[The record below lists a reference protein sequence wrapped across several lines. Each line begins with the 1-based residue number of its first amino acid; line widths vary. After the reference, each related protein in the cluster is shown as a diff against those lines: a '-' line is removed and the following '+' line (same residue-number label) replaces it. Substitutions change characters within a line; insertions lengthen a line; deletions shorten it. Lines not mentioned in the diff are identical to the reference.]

1 MVRLGETHPHAILN
15 RSAVI
20 LHAFRWAC
28 QLRKSQHKEMP
39 PNDVVEEVAS
49 NWPFKLPFEIPQ
61 LKNLLI
67 PTLSKN
73 HINAEIF
80 RESYG
85 EEKLVKLMVILQTPQ
100 SYWTEPSTHVE
111 TSALPANNDSSELDN
126 SDELPAELEKTSRR
140 LTSG

>member
-1 MVRLGETHPHAILN
+1 
-15 RSAVI
+15 
-20 LHAFRWAC
+20 
-28 QLRKSQHKEMP
+28 MP

-80 RESYG
+80 RESYS

-100 SYWTEPSTHVE
+100 SYWTEPSTRVE